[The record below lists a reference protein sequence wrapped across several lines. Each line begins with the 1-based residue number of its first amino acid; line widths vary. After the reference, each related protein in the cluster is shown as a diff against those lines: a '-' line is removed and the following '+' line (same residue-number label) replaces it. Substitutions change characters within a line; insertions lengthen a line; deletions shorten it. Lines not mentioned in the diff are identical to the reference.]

1 MSAYSEHFFTAP
13 DGVKTYYRRYPA
25 QGAGDKL
32 PVLCMHG
39 LTRNSRDF
47 EEVAPAIAATGR
59 TVLAV
64 DVRGRGRSDYDPN
77 PENYNPG
84 VYVQDML
91 GLLDEARIDRVAAV
105 GTSMG
110 GLMTMIMAAS
120 RPGVIDSAVI
130 NDIGPVIGPKGLK
143 RIQGYVGG
151 AGPFENWDEAAE
163 AVRDISG
170 VAFPNE
176 TGQAFWLAFARRVC
190 RELDAGRVAFDY
202 DKAISQPVQSGDVA
216 PPDLW
221 PYFDALAPAPILLVR
236 GALTDLL
243 AEDTVQEMSRRSPSM
258 TRVDVADVGH
268 APLLTEP
275 AAAEAIAAFLDRND

>member
-1 MSAYSEHFFTAP
+1 MTAYSEHFFTAP

-25 QGAGDKL
+25 EGAKQKR

-47 EEVAPAIAATGR
+47 EDVAPRIAARGR
-59 TVLAV
+59 SVIAV

-77 PENYNPG
+77 PDNYTPA
-84 VYVQDML
+84 VYVEDMV
-91 GLLDEARIDRVAAV
+91 GLLKSVNWSEVVAL

-110 GLMTMIMAAS
+110 GLMTMVMAAAH
-120 RPGVIDSAVI
+120 PGIVKAAAL
-130 NDIGPVIGPKGLK
+130 NDIGPVIDPKGLK

-151 AGPFENWDEAAE
+151 GGPYASWADAAE
-163 AVRDISG
+163 AIRAING

-176 TGQAFWLAFARRVC
+176 TGKDFWLAFARRIC
-190 RELDAGRVAFDY
+190 REEDGKVILDY
-202 DKAISQPVQSGDVA
+202 DPNISKPVQTGDVA

-221 PYFDALAPAPILLVR
+221 PFFDALAPVPLLLVR

-243 AEDTVQEMSRRSPSM
+243 SMETVEEMQRRSPHM
-258 TRVDVADVGH
+258 QVAQVPAVGH
-268 APLLTEP
+268 APLLTE
-275 AAAEAIAAFLDRND
+275 AVAQDSLDAFLDQVD

>member
-1 MSAYSEHFFTAP
+1 MTAYSEHFFTAA
-13 DGVKTYYRRYPA
+13 DGVKTYYRRYP
-25 QGAGDKL
+25 GAGAETKL

-47 EEVAPAIAATGR
+47 EAVAPAIAKSGR
-59 TVLAV
+59 TVIAV
-64 DVRGRGRSDYDPN
+64 DVRGRGRSDYDPK
-77 PENYNPG
+77 PENYNPA
-84 VYVQDML
+84 VYAQDML
-91 GLLDEARIDRVAAV
+91 GLLDEARIPRVAAI

-110 GLMTMIMAAS
+110 GLMTMLMAAS
-120 RPGVIDSAVI
+120 RPGVIASAII
-130 NDIGPVIGPKGLK
+130 NDIGPEIDPKGLK

-151 AGPFENWDEAAE
+151 AGPFENWDDAAH
-163 AVRDISG
+163 AVRDING

-176 TGQAFWLAFARRVC
+176 TGQAFWLAFARRIC
-190 RELDAGRVAFDY
+190 RELEDGSVAFDY

-221 PYFDALAPAPILLVR
+221 PFFDALAPVPLLLVR

-243 AEDTVQEMSRRSPSM
+243 AEETVEEMSRRSPTM
-258 TRVDVADVGH
+258 TRVDVPDVGH

-275 AAAEAIAAFLDRND
+275 VAAEAIDAFLARND

>member
-1 MSAYSEHFFTAP
+1 MTAFSEHVHTAP
-13 DGVKTYYRRYPA
+13 DGVRTSYRRYPA
-25 QGAGDKL
+25 RSGSDRR

-47 EEVAPAIAATGR
+47 EDVAPRIADRGR
-59 TVLAV
+59 AVIAV

-77 PENYNPG
+77 PENYTPAA
-84 VYVQDML
+84 YVEDMV
-91 GLLDEARIDRVAAV
+91 GLLKSVGWSDVVAL

-110 GLMTMIMAAS
+110 GLMTMIMAAAH
-120 RPGVIDSAVI
+120 PGIVKAAVL
-130 NDIGPVIGPKGLK
+130 NDIGPVIDPKGLA

-151 AGPFENWDEAAE
+151 GGPYNSWEDAAE
-163 AVRDISG
+163 AVRGING

-176 TGQAFWLAFARRVC
+176 TGQEFWIAFARRIC
-190 RELDAGRVAFDY
+190 REREDGLIALDY
-202 DKAISQPVQSGDVA
+202 DPEISKPVQSGDVA

-221 PYFDALAPAPILLVR
+221 PFFDALASVPILLVR

-243 AEDTVQEMSRRSPSM
+243 ATETVEEMQRRSPAM
-258 TRVDVADVGH
+258 TLAQVPDVGH

-275 AAAEAIAAFLDRND
+275 VAQAALDAFFDQVD

>member
-1 MSAYSEHFFTAP
+1 MTAYSEHFFTAP

-25 QGAGDKL
+25 SGAGDKL
-32 PVLCMHG
+32 PALCMHG

-47 EEVAPAIAATGR
+47 EDVAPRIAAAGR
-59 TVLAV
+59 TVIAV
-64 DVRGRGRSDYDPN
+64 DVRGRGRSDYDPK

-91 GLLDEARIDRVAAV
+91 GLLDEARIERVAAV

-120 RPGVIDSAVI
+120 RPGVVASAVL
-130 NDIGPVIGPKGLK
+130 NDIGPVIDPKGLK

-151 AGPFENWDEAAE
+151 AGPFDSWDEAAE
-163 AVRDISG
+163 AVRGING

-176 TGQAFWLAFARRVC
+176 TGHAFWLAFARRVC
-190 RELDAGRVAFDY
+190 RQREDGTVAFDY
-202 DKAISQPVQSGDVA
+202 DKAISQPVQAGDVA

-221 PYFDALAPAPILLVR
+221 PFFDALAPVPILLVR

-258 TRVDVADVGH
+258 SRVDVPNVGH

-275 AAAEAIAAFLDRND
+275 VAAEAIDAFLDRNA

>member
-1 MSAYSEHFFTAP
+1 M
-13 DGVKTYYRRYPA
+13 V
-25 QGAGDKL
+25 
-32 PVLCMHG
+32 
-39 LTRNSRDF
+39 
-47 EEVAPAIAATGR
+47 I
-59 TVLAV
+59 AV

-84 VYVQDML
+84 AYVQDML
-91 GLLDEARIDRVAAV
+91 GLLDEARIERVAAL

-120 RPGVIDSAVI
+120 RPGVIASAVL
-130 NDIGPVIGPKGLK
+130 NDIGPVIDPKGLK

-151 AGPFENWDEAAE
+151 AGPFNSWEEAAE
-163 AVRDISG
+163 AVRDING

-190 RELDAGRVAFDY
+190 RELDDGQVAFDY

-221 PYFDALAPAPILLVR
+221 PFFDALAPVPILLVR

-258 TRVDVADVGH
+258 TRVDVPNVGH

-275 AAAEAIAAFLDRND
+275 VAAEAIDGFLARND

>member
-1 MSAYSEHFFTAP
+1 MTAYSEHFYTAP

-25 QGAGDKL
+25 SSGSDRL

-47 EEVAPAIAATGR
+47 EEVAPRIADQGR
-59 TVLAV
+59 SVIAV

-77 PENYNPG
+77 PENYAPAK
-84 VYVQDML
+84 YVEDMV
-91 GLLDEARIDRVAAV
+91 GLLGSVGWKKVVAL

-110 GLMTMIMAAS
+110 GLMTMVMAAAH
-120 RPGVIDSAVI
+120 PGVVKAAAI
-130 NDIGPVIGPKGLK
+130 NDIGPVIDPKGLK

-151 AGPFENWDEAAE
+151 GGPYDSWDDAAE
-163 AVRDISG
+163 AVRSING

-176 TGQAFWLAFARRVC
+176 TDQAFWLAFARRIC
-190 RELDAGRVAFDY
+190 REEDGKVVLDY
-202 DKAISQPVQSGDVA
+202 DPAISQPVQSGEVA

-221 PYFDALAPAPILLVR
+221 PFFDALTPVPLLLIR

-243 AEDTVQEMSRRSPSM
+243 SMDTVEEMQRRCPHM
-258 TRVDVADVGH
+258 TLAQVPNVGH
-268 APLLTEP
+268 APLLTE
-275 AAAEAIAAFLDRND
+275 AVAQDALDAFLDRVD

>member
-1 MSAYSEHFFTAP
+1 MTEYSEHFYTAP
-13 DGVKTYYRRYPA
+13 DGIKTYYRRYPSQLA
-25 QGAGDKL
+25 KEKR

-47 EEVAPAIAATGR
+47 EDVAPSIAAQGR
-59 TVLAV
+59 SVIAV

-77 PENYNPG
+77 SEKYTPAT
-84 VYVQDML
+84 YVDDMV
-91 GLLDEARIDRVAAV
+91 GLLRSVGWAEVVAL

-110 GLMTMIMAAS
+110 GLMTMIMAALH
-120 RPGVIDSAVI
+120 PGIVKAAAL
-130 NDIGPVIGPKGLK
+130 NDIGPVIDPKGLK

-151 AGPFENWDEAAE
+151 GGPYESWAYAAE
-163 AVRDISG
+163 AVRAING

-176 TGQAFWLAFARRVC
+176 TGDAFWLAFARRIC
-190 RELDAGRVAFDY
+190 REQDGKIVLDY
-202 DKAISQPVQSGDVA
+202 DPEISKPVQSGDVA

-221 PYFDALAPAPILLVR
+221 PLFDALAPMPLLLVR

-243 AEDTVQEMSRRSPSM
+243 AMDTVEEMQRRSPHM
-258 TRVDVADVGH
+258 TLSQVPNVGH

-275 AAAEAIAAFLDRND
+275 VAQAALDGFFSEND

>member
-1 MSAYSEHFFTAP
+1 MTAFSEHFHTAP

-25 QGAGDKL
+25 RSGSDKR

-47 EEVAPAIAATGR
+47 EDVAPRIADRGR
-59 TVLAV
+59 SVIAV
-64 DVRGRGRSDYDPN
+64 DVRGRGRSDYDAN
-77 PENYNPG
+77 PENYTPAT
-84 VYVQDML
+84 YVEDMA
-91 GLLDEARIDRVAAV
+91 GLLERVGWSEVVAL

-110 GLMTMIMAAS
+110 GLMTMIMAAAH
-120 RPGVIDSAVI
+120 PGVVKAAAL
-130 NDIGPVIGPKGLK
+130 NDIGPEIDPKGLK

-151 AGPFENWDEAAE
+151 GGPYESWEDAAE
-163 AVRDISG
+163 AVRNING

-176 TGQAFWLAFARRVC
+176 TGQAFWIAFARRIC
-190 RELDAGRVAFDY
+190 REREDGLIVLDY
-202 DKAISQPVQSGDVA
+202 DAQISKPVQSGDVA

-221 PYFDALAPAPILLVR
+221 PLFDALAPVPILLVR

-243 AEDTVQEMSRRSPSM
+243 SMETVKEMHRRSP
-258 TRVDVADVGH
+258 TLTLAQIPDVGH

-275 AAAEAIAAFLDRND
+275 VAEAALDAFFDRVD

>member
-1 MSAYSEHFFTAP
+1 MTAYSEHFYTAP

-25 QGAGDKL
+25 SSGSDRL

-47 EEVAPAIAATGR
+47 EEVAPRIADQGR
-59 TVLAV
+59 SVIAV

-77 PENYNPG
+77 PENYTPAK
-84 VYVQDML
+84 YVEDMV
-91 GLLDEARIDRVAAV
+91 GLLGSVGWKKVVAL

-110 GLMTMIMAAS
+110 GLMTMVMAAAH
-120 RPGVIDSAVI
+120 PGVVKAAAI
-130 NDIGPVIGPKGLK
+130 NDIGPVIDPKGLK

-151 AGPFENWDEAAE
+151 GGPYDSWDDAAE
-163 AVRDISG
+163 AVRSING

-176 TGQAFWLAFARRVC
+176 TDQAFWLTFARRIC
-190 RELDAGRVAFDY
+190 REEEGKVVLDY
-202 DKAISQPVQSGDVA
+202 DPAISQPVQSGEVA

-221 PYFDALAPAPILLVR
+221 PFFDALTPVPLLLIR

-243 AEDTVQEMSRRSPSM
+243 SMDTVEEMQRRCPHM
-258 TRVDVADVGH
+258 TLAQVPNVGH
-268 APLLTEP
+268 APLLTE
-275 AAAEAIAAFLDRND
+275 AVAQDALDAFLDRVD